1 MIDIAAID
9 QFLGQHGQFNLLDW
23 LLENS
28 YLAYSDYEQWRYGK
42 QAVLTPLISLD
53 KSAIKELAT
62 QANRLC
68 KKLKLCEE
76 DQAYFAWDGQQ
87 HKHLRID
94 GDSAL
99 QEAFCKK
106 WLRAQDV
113 PQLDLF
119 MDNSAIV
126 TENKLCDALANRQ
139 FDLASSLIK
148 ELTTLNPNNHKLG
161 GYQSLLLYS
170 QHITNNIDIA
180 PEALAAELAG
190 LEDEVLPLAQNLL
203 QRGARDYLAVAWK
216 RIASNLDNV
225 PYNAEQPKLHNSY
238 AIAQIPDWQTV
249 TRQLLNQ
256 ALTYEHCE
264 LLVRLADAFYY
275 LNDQAKSRFCWVL
288 AFERF
293 PQQAELLLEKSKPV
307 SVLALWEDF
316 CDLNDAWPDVFFAGF
331 ILASEPSLIYQAEY
345 FPAFSQ
351 STTQLVADLM
361 AKKLAGDDEITA
373 RQNVQNYSPALLRM
387 VMSV

>member
-42 QAVLTPLISLD
+42 QAVLTPLITLD
-53 KSAIKELAT
+53 KGTIKELAI
-62 QANRLC
+62 QANKLC

-94 GDSAL
+94 SDGAL

-139 FDLASSLIK
+139 FDVASSLIK

-170 QHITNNIDIA
+170 QHVTDNGDIA
-180 PEALAAELAG
+180 PEAVSAELAG

-216 RIASNLDNV
+216 RMARNLETA
-225 PYNAEQPKLHNSY
+225 PYNAEQPKLHSSY

-275 LNDQAKSRFCWVL
+275 LNDLAKSRFCWVL

-293 PQQAELLLEKSKPV
+293 PQQAEVLLEKNKPV
-307 SVLALWEDF
+307 SVLPLWEDF

-331 ILASEPSLIYQAEY
+331 ILASEPSLIYQTEY
-345 FPAFSQ
+345 FPTFSQ

-361 AKKLAGDDEITA
+361 VKKMAGDDEISA
-373 RQNVQNYSPALLRM
+373 RQNIQNYSPALLRM